1 MLYLPGSTV
10 HKSIAKNGYYPKADN
25 ELELAVGD
33 EVIVLE
39 EVEDGWLKGRVGQ
52 REGVFP
58 GSVVFGM

>member
-1 MLYLPGSTV
+1 MYLSGSTAL
-10 HKSIAKNGYYPKADN
+10 KSIAKSGYYPKADN
-25 ELELAVGD
+25 ELELAVDD